1 VNPWGK
7 KTTVNRLYNNYTP
20 LKRMKQYRNYTV
32 EDILLDDDF
41 LAWVHGEPTAQAQ
54 NWEKAMNEHQ
64 QLKSFSEEAKVL
76 LGSLQPSTIQAAAGA
91 KSRVWNNVVATAGK
105 QPTKIVGMN
114 KWWKYAAAAAVII
127 IAGAGYWWSAN
138 RNVTVTTKYAEK
150 KRIELPDHS
159 IVTLNANSTLLYS
172 SNWSADKP
180 REVWLDGE
188 AFFEVSHLNGFD
200 VTKESS
206 RFIVHADQLNVQVL
220 GTSFNV
226 DNRHQVTTVALNN
239 GKVQVDLNNE
249 ERSKIV
255 LAPGDVVTFSASK
268 KILLNKKVAP
278 DKIDAWKNNRLEFD
292 KTPMREVITMLED
305 NYGFKVKVEDDEVY
319 NKTISGA
326 VSTENDTILLA
337 SISAAINMQ
346 LERKGKEIVIRN
358 EQP

>member
-1 VNPWGK
+1 MNPWGK
-7 KTTVNRLYNNYTP
+7 KTTLTVFITITP

-41 LAWVHGEPTAQAQ
+41 LAWVHGEQNTHAQAWQ
-54 NWEKAMNEHQ
+54 KAMEEHQ
-64 QLKSFSEEAKVL
+64 QLKAFSEEAKSL
-76 LGSLQPSTIQAAAGA
+76 LGSIKPSGVQSAAGA
-91 KSRVWNNVVATAGK
+91 KSRVWNNVVAMAGK
-105 QPTKIVGMN
+105 QPAKVVGMN

-127 IAGAGYWWSAN
+127 TAGAGYWWSVN
-138 RNVTVTTKYAEK
+138 RDVTVTTRYAEMK
-150 KRIELPDHS
+150 KVELPDHS
-159 IVTLNANSTLLYS
+159 IVTLNANSTLRYS
-172 SNWSADKP
+172 NKWNAGKP

-188 AFFEVSHLNGFD
+188 AFFEVNHVNGFEA
-200 VTKESS
+200 TKESS
-206 RFIVHADQLNVQVL
+206 RFIVHTDQLNVQVL

-239 GKVQVDLNNE
+239 GKVQLDLKDK

-255 LAPGDVVTFSASK
+255 LAPGDVVTFSAAK
-268 KILLNKKVAP
+268 KILLNQKAVP
-278 DKIDAWKNNRLEFD
+278 DKISAWKNNRLEFD
-292 KTPMREVITMLED
+292 KTPMKEVITMLED

-346 LERKGKEIVIRN
+346 LDRHGKEIVIRN

>member
-1 VNPWGK
+1 
-7 KTTVNRLYNNYTP
+7 
-20 LKRMKQYRNYTV
+20 MMQYRNYTI

-41 LAWVHGEPTAQAQ
+41 IAWAHGNQNAQAQ
-54 NWEKAMNEHQ
+54 AWEKAMTEHPH
-64 QLKSFSEEAKVL
+64 LKALSYEAKL
-76 LGSLQPSTIQAAAGA
+76 LAESIQPASIQAAADA
-91 KSRVWNNVVATAGK
+91 RSRVWNNIITNAGR
-105 QPTKIVGMN
+105 QPAKVVGMN

-127 IAGAGYWWSAN
+127 TAGAGYFWNAN
-138 RNVTVTTKYAEK
+138 RNVTVSTKYAEK

-172 SNWSADKP
+172 NKWSADKP

-188 AFFEVSHLNGFD
+188 AFFEVSHVDGFD

-239 GKVQVDLNNE
+239 GKVQLDLNNE
-249 ERSKIV
+249 ERSKII
-255 LAPGDVVTFSASK
+255 LAPGDVVTFSATK
-268 KILLNKKVAP
+268 KILLNKKAIP
-278 DKIDAWKNNRLEFD
+278 DKISSWKNNRLEFD
-292 KTPMREVITMLED
+292 NTPMSEVIAMLED
-305 NYGFKVKVEDDEVY
+305 DYGFKVKVEDDEVY

-337 SISAAINMQ
+337 SISAVINMQ
-346 LERKGKEIVIRN
+346 LERKGKEIVIRK
-358 EQP
+358 E